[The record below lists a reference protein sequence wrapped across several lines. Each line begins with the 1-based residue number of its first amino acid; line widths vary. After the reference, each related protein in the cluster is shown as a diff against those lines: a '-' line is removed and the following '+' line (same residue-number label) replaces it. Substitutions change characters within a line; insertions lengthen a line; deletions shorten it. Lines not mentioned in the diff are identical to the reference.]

1 MQQMAGRLYHLTDK
15 APLRGLSLCAALLIA
30 GCVLWDPAR
39 IALTP
44 GIHNSLWGVAL
55 IWAVCSG
62 VIHGSGFVIRTTLW
76 KMVFN
81 PLIAWLILLAALLR
95 YFVF

>member
-1 MQQMAGRLYHLTDK
+1 MQQMAGRLYSLTAK

-39 IALTP
+39 MALTP
-44 GIHNSLWGVAL
+44 GIHNTLWGLAL

-62 VIHGSGFVIRTTLW
+62 VIHGSGFVIRSTLW

-81 PLIAWLILLAALLR
+81 PLTAWLILLAALLR